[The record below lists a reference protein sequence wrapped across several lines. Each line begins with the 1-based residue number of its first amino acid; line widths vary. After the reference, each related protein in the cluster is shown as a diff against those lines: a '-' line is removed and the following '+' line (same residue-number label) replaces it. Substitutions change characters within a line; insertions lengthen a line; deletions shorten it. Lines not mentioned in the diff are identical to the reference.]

1 MAQQR
6 TQNRGIFGGRTLPLF
21 NLFGF
26 KVSLDPSWLILG
38 LLIVWS
44 LAAALFPTAYP
55 DLAPATY
62 WWMGVAGALGVFVS
76 IVLHEFSHSLVAR
89 RYGLPMHGITL
100 FIFGGV
106 AQMSEEPA
114 TPKVEFLMAAAG
126 PLASIVLALVF
137 WAISAYG
144 YDAGWPLSV
153 TGVLIYMAYLNG
165 ILAAFN
171 LVPAFPLDG
180 GRMLRAVLWRW
191 RPLRSATR
199 IASNVGSGFGLVLI
213 VLGILAALQGAL
225 LTGIW
230 WFLIGL
236 FLRNAASMSYQQ
248 VLMRQTLEGEAV
260 RRFMSSPVVTVSPDT
275 PLDRFLEDYLYK
287 YPFQT
292 FPVVQDGRFLGWV
305 NSRDLRSVGSKALA
319 SHRVAE
325 VYRQAGPDE
334 AVSAQE
340 DAVRAMGRMN
350 ETGNSRLVVHEDGKV
365 IGLLSLRDLM
375 RFLSLKVDLEAGQR

>member
-1 MAQQR
+1 MAEQR

-26 KVSLDPSWLILG
+26 RVSLDPSWLILG

-62 WWMGVAGALGVFVS
+62 WWMGVAGAVGVFIS

-248 VLMRQTLEGEAV
+248 VLMRQTLEGEVV

-305 NSRDLRSVGSKALA
+305 NSRDLRSVGSKALG
-319 SHRVAE
+319 SHRVVE
-325 VYRQAGPDE
+325 VYRRAEPDE
-334 AVSAQE
+334 TVSAQE
-340 DAVRAMGRMN
+340 DAVRAMSRMN
-350 ETGNSRLVVHEDGKV
+350 ETGNSRLVVHEEGKV